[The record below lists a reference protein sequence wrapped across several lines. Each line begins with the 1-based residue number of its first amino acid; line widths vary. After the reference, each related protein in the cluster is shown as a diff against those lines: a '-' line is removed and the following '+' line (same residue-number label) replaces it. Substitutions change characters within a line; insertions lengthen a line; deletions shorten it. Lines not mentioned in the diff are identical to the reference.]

1 MLRGE
6 VESAV
11 ELTGAARLRVA
22 FGRTAWAGLFVLAL
36 LVLVDVAVYS
46 FRIHMLAVDASHSYV
61 PAAHDLL
68 HGRSPYNAAGTGRGS
83 AFAYPPI
90 AAFVFAPFTLLA
102 WGAAEVVMS
111 TLSLVAALAALWL
124 VGLRDW
130 RCYAITGLSY
140 PLVLEFQT
148 ANLSALLALLAALL
162 WRYRDRPLIAGA
174 AAGASVALK
183 LFGWPLIVFLLATR
197 RFRAAAFAAVFAL
210 GGILVPW
217 GAVGF
222 VGFSGYP
229 HMLQALTRHE
239 RADSYSLATVAAR
252 LTSSWLAGQGIAYLA
267 VVALLIVAWR
277 TSRPEHAFIAA
288 VAATLAFTPI
298 VWAHYFL
305 LLLVALA
312 VARPKFGVFW
322 LLPLV
327 FWISAPS
334 HNPQLWRPVVVVLV
348 AAAVA
353 VGAVRSAEPGVA

>member
-1 MLRGE
+1 MLG
-6 VESAV
+6 
-11 ELTGAARLRVA
+11 
-22 FGRTAWAGLFVLAL
+22 
-36 LVLVDVAVYS
+36 
-46 FRIHMLAVDASHSYV
+46 VDAAHSYV
-61 PAAHDLL
+61 PAAHELL

-90 AAFVFAPFTLLA
+90 AAFVFAPFTLLS
-102 WGAAEVVMS
+102 WGAAEVVLS
-111 TLSLVAALAALWL
+111 SLSLVAALGALWL

-174 AAGASVALK
+174 ATGASVALK
-183 LFGWPLIVFLLATR
+183 LFGWPLIVFLLATK
-197 RFRAAAFAAVFAL
+197 RFRAAAFSFVFAL
-210 GGILVPW
+210 AGILVPW

-222 VGFSGYP
+222 AGFTGYP
-229 HMLQALTRHE
+229 QLLQSLTRHE

-252 LTSSWLAGQGIAYLA
+252 LTSSWPAGQWIAYFA
-267 VVALLIVAWR
+267 VIALLVVAWR
-277 TSRPEHAFIAA
+277 TTRPEHAFVAA

-305 LLLVALA
+305 LLLVALSIT
-312 VARPKFGVFW
+312 RPRFGVIW

-334 HNPQLWRPVVVVLV
+334 HDPQLWRPIVVVIMAAALAV
-348 AAAVA
+348 AAA
-353 VGAVRSAEPGVA
+353 RSPEPGVA